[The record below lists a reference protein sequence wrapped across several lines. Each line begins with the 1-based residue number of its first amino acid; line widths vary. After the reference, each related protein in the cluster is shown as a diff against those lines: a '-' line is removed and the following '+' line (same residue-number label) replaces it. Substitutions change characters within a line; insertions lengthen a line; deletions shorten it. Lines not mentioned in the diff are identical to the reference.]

1 MLKDEL
7 HFELNNDWGDVINI
21 NANTIQNSINMP
33 LEFDMVQDLF
43 LN

>member
-7 HFELNNDWGDVINI
+7 HYEVSNDWEDVINI

-33 LEFDMVQDLF
+33 LEFGMVQDLF